1 MFLVL
6 SRAWDKEQ
14 ILSPHGESNL
24 RHSDSVLWCSTTEPQ
39 RLYGLK
45 TDHLS
50 YSVGINLLYII
61 KEQNIMNGDV
71 IYASVLPQEIIR
83 KNQSNCEQ
91 KSAFYIINTR

>member
-1 MFLVL
+1 MKMFFVL

-24 RHSDSVLWCSTTEPQ
+24 RHSDSVLRCSTTKPQ

-50 YSVGINLLYII
+50 YSIYKHGINLFYII
-61 KEQNIMNGDV
+61 KEQNSMNGDV
-71 IYASVLPQEIIR
+71 IYASVLPQ
-83 KNQSNCEQ
+83 
-91 KSAFYIINTR
+91 

>member
-14 ILSPHGESNL
+14 ILSLHRESNL
-24 RHSDSVLWCSTTEPQ
+24 RHSDSVLRCSTAEPQ

-45 TDHLS
+45 TYYLS
-50 YSVGINLLYII
+50 YSVYKLGINLLYII

-71 IYASVLPQEIIR
+71 IYASVLPQ
-83 KNQSNCEQ
+83 
-91 KSAFYIINTR
+91 